1 MSSSIHSWLQKG
13 NRATLCLFC
22 VFTLSIFCK
31 NVLFHYFCFNSI
43 LVASCVKHPLA
54 FLLFYA
60 PKMSSALVAASFL
73 FVTRRKYWTII
84 FSIVLDIWIIAN
96 LLYFRANEIFI
107 NLDVIMMAGNLN
119 GVESSI
125 LTYWK
130 PIFSLFPCLTF
141 CYAILC
147 VLINRKTTEHSIKH
161 LVRTL
166 LIAFICIEFSHY
178 PEWLWWYWKSYGH
191 DRESI
196 EFMKT
201 YLPKN
206 SKDRKNIMGFGYRYF
221 IPFKQVVQLAESLN
235 WEGQYIK
242 KQAITQYFP
251 ALFVHPFY
259 QKDISLLNPE
269 DVEVPTY
276 LLNKNYKT
284 DRHQSSHLIV
294 IFVES
299 FESWVLENSEIAQ
312 KVVPT
317 FYEFIRK
324 QHVFYA
330 NHICSQVRHGVSGDG
345 QMIFNTGLLPVRNGV
360 ACDLYAKNTFPNFA
374 HNFNKSFIVTSWP
387 QIWNQDVVTYQ
398 YGYKKL
404 YEQESN
410 DEFVFSVLKNE
421 LNKCDT
427 PTCAFVI
434 TVASHSP
441 FNRVKY
447 KSVNLPQDMPKYMAM
462 YLNCLHY
469 TDSCFSDF
477 LNSIDSNVLNQST
490 IIVTGDHTI
499 FKESALKDFQSYS
512 IQQNLAIKSGHNFTP
527 LIIYSPQI
535 EGNICVTDTC
545 YQMDIYPTILSL
557 IGCENYYWKG
567 FGVNL
572 LDPVARHN
580 RTILEEDA
588 YRLSDL
594 MIRSNYFSTIEK

>member
-1 MSSSIHSWLQKG
+1 MNLSSIRSWLQKG
-13 NRATLCLFC
+13 NRATWCMFC
-22 VFTLSIFCK
+22 AFTLSIFCK
-31 NVLFHYFCFNSI
+31 NVLFHFFCFDSI
-43 LVASCVKHPLA
+43 LVSSCVRHPLEC
-54 FLLFYA
+54 FLFYA
-60 PKMSSALVAASFL
+60 PKMSSALVVASFL
-73 FVTRRKYWTII
+73 FITKRKYWTII

-107 NLDVIMMAGNLN
+107 NMDVIKMAGNLN

-130 PIFSLFPCLTF
+130 SVFFLFPFLTF
-141 CYAILC
+141 DYTILC
-147 VLINRKTTEHSIKH
+147 FFINWTFKHNIKH
-161 LVRTL
+161 FALTFL
-166 LIAFICIEFSHY
+166 LAFICVECSHY
-178 PEWLWWYWKSYGH
+178 TEWLWWYWKSYGH

-196 EFMKT
+196 EFNKT
-201 YLPKN
+201 YLPKDSN
-206 SKDRKNIMGFGYRYF
+206 DRKNIIGFGYRYF
-221 IPFKQVVQLAESLN
+221 IPFKQVCQLAESLD

-251 ALFVHPFY
+251 ALFIYSFY
-259 QKDISLLNPE
+259 HKDISTLNPA
-269 DVEVPTY
+269 DIEVPIC
-276 LLNKNYKT
+276 LLNKNFVT
-284 DRHQSSHLIV
+284 DKHQSSHLII

-317 FYEFIRK
+317 IYEFIRK
-324 QHVFYA
+324 PHVLYA
-330 NHICSQVRHGVSGDG
+330 KYICSQVRHGVSGDG

-360 ACDLYAKNTFPNFA
+360 SCELYGQNIFPNFA
-374 HNFNKSFIVTSWP
+374 HNFSNSFLVTSWP
-387 QIWNQDVVTYQ
+387 QIWNQDVVTYK

-410 DEFVFSVLKNE
+410 DEFVFSILKNE

-447 KSVNLPQDMPKYMAM
+447 TSVNLPQDMPKYMAM

-469 TDSCFSDF
+469 TDSCFADF
-477 LNSIDSNVLNQST
+477 LNNIDSNVLNQST

-512 IQQNLAIKSGHNFTP
+512 MQHNLAIKSGHNFTP

-545 YQMDIYPTILSL
+545 YQMDIYPTIISL
-557 IGCENYYWKG
+557 IGCDDYYWKG

-572 LDPVARHN
+572 LDSIARHN
-580 RTILEEDA
+580 RPISEEDA
-588 YRLSDL
+588 YCLSDL